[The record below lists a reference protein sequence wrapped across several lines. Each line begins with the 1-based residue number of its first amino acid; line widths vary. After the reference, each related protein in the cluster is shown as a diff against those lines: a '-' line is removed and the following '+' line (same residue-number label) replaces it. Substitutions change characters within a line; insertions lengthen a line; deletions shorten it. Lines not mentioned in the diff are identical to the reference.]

1 MPNPASQQGSAV
13 PVIDL
18 FAGPG
23 GLGEGFSAFQ
33 AGGGRRFDV
42 RLSIEKDAV
51 ACATLRLRTFF
62 RRFEE
67 PPQELLAY
75 FAGQVPLSEVLA
87 AHPVE
92 AGHARAAVWN
102 AELGRVSSRSI
113 ARVVRTRLRDSSDW
127 VLLGGPPCQAYS
139 IAGRSRLRTTRPDFE
154 RDE

>member
-1 MPNPASQQGSAV
+1 MPNPAANRVSAV

-33 AGGGRRFDV
+33 ARGSRRFDV

-62 RRFEE
+62 RQFEK

-75 FAGQVPLSEVLA
+75 FAGQLPLSEALA
-87 AHPVE
+87 AHPAE
-92 AGHARAAVWN
+92 AEHARAAVWN
-102 AELGRVSSRSI
+102 AELGKVSPESI
-113 ARVVRTRLRDSSDW
+113 ARIVRNRLKRSSHW
-127 VLLGGPPCQAYS
+127 VLLGG
-139 IAGRSRLRTTRPDFE
+139 
-154 RDE
+154 